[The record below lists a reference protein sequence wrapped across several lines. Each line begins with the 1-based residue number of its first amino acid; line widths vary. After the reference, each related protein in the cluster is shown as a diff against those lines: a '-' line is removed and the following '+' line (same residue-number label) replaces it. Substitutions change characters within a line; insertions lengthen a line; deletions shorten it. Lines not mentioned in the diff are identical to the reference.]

1 MIMVQTAA
9 CVAITVFAVELGE
22 FYQACLMNV
31 MLTLAVAALIWL
43 TPYWCQRLQR
53 LMVGGAI
60 CLAASSY
67 VALVLLTERGQPA
80 VNASSVSVQLP
91 AAVKDVAGVLV
102 LVVNIGWIL
111 WGAYE
116 FLLAMDW
123 QQILAAVHACGRSL
137 RRLRMVAQ
145 RRLRC

>member
-9 CVAITVFAVELGE
+9 CVVITVFAVQLGE

-31 MLTLAVAALIWL
+31 MLTLAVAALVWL
-43 TPYWCQRLQR
+43 APYWCQRMQR

-60 CLAASSY
+60 CLAVSSY
-67 VALVLLTERGQPA
+67 IALVFLTERGVSM
-80 VNASSVSVQLP
+80 VNGSSMSVQLP

-102 LVVNIGWIL
+102 LVANMGWLL
-111 WGAYE
+111 WGACE

-123 QQILAAVHACGRSL
+123 QQILAAVHAGGRTL
-137 RRLRMVAQ
+137 QTLHTVAQ
-145 RRLRC
+145 RRLRS